1 VTSRR
6 EFLASAVMLLGGAGC
21 LGRGGS
27 SVETFSS
34 GFVGPD
40 QTLERTLTL
49 VGQGR
54 QLPNFAISD
63 FEDRTGVKVNAL
75 HVGSDES
82 LLLRMAAG
90 GYGQFDV
97 IMVGADALDYLV
109 QSGQVEPLARKLVP
123 NLSLLA
129 KPFNNSPVDGG
140 LRHDVPACY
149 DVVGVAV
156 SDLAVLGSD
165 TWVSFFALA
174 ERHPGRVVVP
184 DSADDVIGA
193 ALVSLGHAWDT
204 NSSGDLDAATSR
216 LEQVFPSLRVLGRR
230 APSALP
236 GAGRPPLA
244 LLARASAYRTAP
256 AGMRFYVPAEG
267 GALDVRSYCIPVYA
281 PHPAAAHAWLEN
293 WLEPVVEAGSMSE
306 LQLPVP
312 LAQAR
317 ALIDP
322 SLLANQ
328 AICPPLP
335 ALANCIEPS
344 ISVDGAALRAQIWS
358 ELTG

>member
-1 VTSRR
+1 
-6 EFLASAVMLLGGAGC
+6 MLLGGAGC

-40 QTLERTLTL
+40 QKLERTLTV
-49 VGQGR
+49 VGQSHE
-54 QLPNFAISD
+54 LPNFAISE
-63 FEDRTGVKVNAL
+63 FQDRTGVKVSTL

-140 LRHDVPACY
+140 LRHDVPASY

-156 SDLAVLGSD
+156 SDVAVLAAD
-165 TWVSFFALA
+165 TWVAFFALA

-184 DSADDVIGA
+184 DSANDVIGA
-193 ALVSLGHAWDT
+193 ALVSLGHAWDS
-204 NSSGDLDAATSR
+204 NSSGDLDDATTQ
-216 LEQVFPSLRVLGRR
+216 LEQVFPSLRVLGSR
-230 APSALP
+230 APSSVPASR
-236 GAGRPPLA
+236 RPPLA

-267 GALDVRSYCIPVYA
+267 GALDVRSYCIPAYA

-312 LAQAR
+312 LVQAR
-317 ALIDP
+317 TLIDP
-322 SLLANQ
+322 SLLANE

-344 ISVDGAALRAQIWS
+344 ISIDGAALRAQIWS
-358 ELTG
+358 ELTQ